1 MEGVNVGNPIAS
13 AGANDLVHTNQFARW
28 SNWTVVHDFAFTY
41 GGAERVT
48 CDIQRAIGS
57 RNPIRY
63 LAGNPAVMNA
73 LSEHHAPVLDL
84 PLNERTYRLI
94 APLYGDIL
102 KRQSPIDGNIVAS
115 SYSFAHHVRV
125 SGTKVVYCHTP
136 FRQAWSGQ
144 RDYSVGGDLAARLA
158 TRVFGARWRRQ
169 DRSVARRNPH
179 FIATSRAVAA
189 RIQDYYGFSALAI
202 VAPAYA
208 DEIYTVDSES
218 QRSDAYLWVGRIVEP
233 YKRLSLLIEYF
244 KRNPRK
250 TLLVAGDGR
259 DRRKLERHASKNVK
273 FLGWQ
278 NEEELAALYRSTN
291 ALIFPSEDD
300 FGITALEA
308 MACGLPVVAYG
319 AGGALDTVVEG
330 ESGVFFPDPT
340 VESLH
345 AAIQK
350 FESVTWH
357 NIAIAKSIVEKFG
370 RRRFDVEIREVLE
383 SLDVRG

>member
-1 MEGVNVGNPIAS
+1 M
-13 AGANDLVHTNQFARW
+13 
-28 SNWTVVHDFAFTY
+28 
-41 GGAERVT
+41 
-48 CDIQRAIGS
+48 
-57 RNPIRY
+57 
-63 LAGNPAVMNA
+63 
-73 LSEHHAPVLDL
+73 
-84 PLNERTYRLI
+84 
-94 APLYGDIL
+94 
-102 KRQSPIDGNIVAS
+102 
-115 SYSFAHHVRV
+115 
-125 SGTKVVYCHTP
+125 
-136 FRQAWSGQ
+136 
-144 RDYSVGGDLAARLA
+144 
-158 TRVFGARWRRQ
+158 
-169 DRSVARRNPH
+169 
-179 FIATSRAVAA
+179 
-189 RIQDYYGFSALAI
+189 
-202 VAPAYA
+202 APAYA